1 MKILSESQIIP
12 YCFADQVLKAVNH
25 VIEEEEKVRMCTKKQ
40 ARKLGRCDNYLRNL
54 KLSLTGPLTDYPLT
68 GVGAR
73 RPKNLSIFHFACS
86 GGGGY

>member
-40 ARKLGRCDNYLRNL
+40 ARKLGRCDIAIII
-54 KLSLTGPLTDYPLT
+54 SET
-68 GVGAR
+68 
-73 RPKNLSIFHFACS
+73 
-86 GGGGY
+86 